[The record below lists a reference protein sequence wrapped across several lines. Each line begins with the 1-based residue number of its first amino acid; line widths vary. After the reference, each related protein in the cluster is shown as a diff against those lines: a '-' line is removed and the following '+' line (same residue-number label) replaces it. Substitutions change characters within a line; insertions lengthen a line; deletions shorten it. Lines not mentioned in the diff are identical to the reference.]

1 MSVMLVKC
9 VILLQHWRFFI
20 FLFFCGGALKISL
33 YRKTPALTGGTG

>member
-9 VILLQHWRFFI
+9 VILLQHWS
-20 FLFFCGGALKISL
+20 LFVFCGGVLKISL

>member
-9 VILLQHWRFFI
+9 VILLQHWRFFLFI
-20 FLFFCGGALKISL
+20 FFGGALKISL